1 MSGNDDLRWKLSRD
15 GANAPADNAR
25 RDYDEA
31 RAEMVEKQ
39 LCRRGLHDARV
50 LEAMR
55 AVPRHEFVPA
65 EFRGRAYEDAPV
77 PIGEGQTISQPYI
90 VAAMTASLRL
100 TGKERVLEIGAGSGY
115 QAAVLGSLAREV
127 FTIESR
133 PELAT
138 SAAERVARLG
148 YANVHVHCGD
158 GTLGLPEFAPFDA
171 ILVAAASPAT
181 PAPLLAQLA
190 DGGRMVIPVGSV
202 ENQELQLVERVSDKI
217 RITTLEPCRFVPLVG
232 AHGWKESPPR

>member
-15 GANAPADNAR
+15 GGNAPAHNTR
-25 RDYDEA
+25 GDYAEA

-39 LCRRGLHDARV
+39 VRRRGLHDARV

-55 AVPRHEFVPA
+55 AVPRHEFVPT
-65 EFRGRAYEDAPV
+65 EFRSRAYDDAPV

-90 VAAMTASLRL
+90 VAAMTTALRL
-100 TGKERVLEIGAGSGY
+100 TGNERVLEIGAGSGY
-115 QAAVLGSLAREV
+115 QAAVLASLAREV

-138 SAAERVARLG
+138 SAAERLARLG

-158 GTLGLPEFAPFDA
+158 GTLGLPEFAPFGA

-202 ENQELQLVERVSDKI
+202 ENQELQLVERVSDKT

-232 AHGWKESPPR
+232 AYGWKESPPR